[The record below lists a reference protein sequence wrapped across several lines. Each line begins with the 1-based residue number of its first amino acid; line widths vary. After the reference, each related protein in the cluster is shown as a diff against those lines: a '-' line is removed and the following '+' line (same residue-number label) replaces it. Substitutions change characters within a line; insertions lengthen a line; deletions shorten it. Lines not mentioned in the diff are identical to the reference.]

1 MTEQDVQNT
10 LHSLDVIKQFLASGK
25 SFYEF
30 FEENKDKVM
39 ATYTDSIDT
48 PYYSRHIDRHW
59 LSEKIY
65 IERRLG
71 SDTFG
76 DRTAKTENIVLVNVY
91 DPSKGSILDNT
102 IDGMS
107 WEERLNLPI
116 ETKTIGKYLLEDLK
130 PSESLFI
137 LSAYSDLFGEEHI
150 KKAYLKSCV
159 EEAENELAELRS
171 YEDISPYGGED
182 VSISNFESYLLE
194 NLDNAQEMGFASV
207 GEAALKCVELG
218 LIDEKRRKNVINE
231 IYDSAESIKQDYE
244 KGWLSKDDV
253 KYLAKRHDPVV
264 DEPKRIAD
272 SLFEIKEM
280 SKKREK
286 LSAAVKLYSAKSE
299 YYKNRGNLKEL
310 KTIDDRIVACI
321 EGNDCYSKHIEET
334 YNSVLPY
341 LSHTNGIQ
349 YLKTEDIPISI
360 HMNGIKADFDEPR
373 ITTDA
378 NHKVIWDCVFYKV
391 EEPSADVSS
400 LYESHYF
407 KAEACDELYRLIG
420 EEPPKRYE
428 GIQAVQL
435 PPEIAKKVDLTLK
448 FIDTEDYESSV
459 RVVSKIDK
467 IKGRIAEADM
477 ENLKDIKPNL
487 WNKIFRHSEV
497 KKREISSANLRNNK
511 IELEQVYDELNK
523 ITQKMMC
530 ENFEDD
536 SENRTTKESIE
547 IDYPEEKSLDENM
560 DFNQLSS
567 FLDNEEEEQDEV
579 LDLTSKSGRS
589 L

>member
-1 MTEQDVQNT
+1 MREQ
-10 LHSLDVIKQFLASGK
+10 DVIKQFQASGK
-25 SFYEF
+25 SFHEF
-30 FEENKDKVM
+30 FEENQDLVM
-39 ATYTDSIDT
+39 ATYTDDMDT
-48 PYYSRHIDRHW
+48 PYYSRHIERHW

-182 VSISNFESYLLE
+182 
-194 NLDNAQEMGFASV
+194 
-207 GEAALKCVELG
+207 ELG

-280 SKKREK
+280 SKKE
-286 LSAAVKLYSAKSE
+286 
-299 YYKNRGNLKEL
+299 
-310 KTIDDRIVACI
+310 
-321 EGNDCYSKHIEET
+321 
-334 YNSVLPY
+334 
-341 LSHTNGIQ
+341 
-349 YLKTEDIPISI
+349 
-360 HMNGIKADFDEPR
+360 
-373 ITTDA
+373 
-378 NHKVIWDCVFYKV
+378 
-391 EEPSADVSS
+391 
-400 LYESHYF
+400 
-407 KAEACDELYRLIG
+407 
-420 EEPPKRYE
+420 
-428 GIQAVQL
+428 
-435 PPEIAKKVDLTLK
+435 
-448 FIDTEDYESSV
+448 
-459 RVVSKIDK
+459 
-467 IKGRIAEADM
+467 
-477 ENLKDIKPNL
+477 
-487 WNKIFRHSEV
+487 
-497 KKREISSANLRNNK
+497 
-511 IELEQVYDELNK
+511 
-523 ITQKMMC
+523 
-530 ENFEDD
+530 
-536 SENRTTKESIE
+536 
-547 IDYPEEKSLDENM
+547 
-560 DFNQLSS
+560 
-567 FLDNEEEEQDEV
+567 
-579 LDLTSKSGRS
+579 RS
-589 L
+589 CQRQ

>member
-1 MTEQDVQNT
+1 MREQ
-10 LHSLDVIKQFLASGK
+10 DVIKQFQASGK
-25 SFYEF
+25 SFHEF
-30 FEENKDKVM
+30 FEENQDLVM
-39 ATYTDSIDT
+39 ATYTDDMDT
-48 PYYSRHIDRHW
+48 PYYSRHIERHW

-244 KGWLSKDDV
+244 KYFG
-253 KYLAKRHDPVV
+253 
-264 DEPKRIAD
+264 E
-272 SLFEIKEM
+272 
-280 SKKREK
+280 
-286 LSAAVKLYSAKSE
+286 SE
-299 YYKNRGNLKEL
+299 DKMYMILGNLE
-310 KTIDDRIVACI
+310 
-321 EGNDCYSKHIEET
+321 
-334 YNSVLPY
+334 
-341 LSHTNGIQ
+341 
-349 YLKTEDIPISI
+349 
-360 HMNGIKADFDEPR
+360 FDELVSVPDYVR
-373 ITTDA
+373 
-378 NHKVIWDCVFYKV
+378 
-391 EEPSADVSS
+391 EEIEKDNA
-400 LYESHYF
+400 L
-407 KAEACDELYRLIG
+407 
-420 EEPPKRYE
+420 
-428 GIQAVQL
+428 
-435 PPEIAKKVDLTLK
+435 
-448 FIDTEDYESSV
+448 
-459 RVVSKIDK
+459 
-467 IKGRIAEADM
+467 DM
-477 ENLKDIKPNL
+477 T
-487 WNKIFRHSEV
+487 
-497 KKREISSANLRNNK
+497 NN
-511 IELEQVYDELNK
+511 
-523 ITQKMMC
+523 
-530 ENFEDD
+530 
-536 SENRTTKESIE
+536 
-547 IDYPEEKSLDENM
+547 
-560 DFNQLSS
+560 
-567 FLDNEEEEQDEV
+567 
-579 LDLTSKSGRS
+579 RS
-589 L
+589 LSL

>member
-231 IYDSAESIKQDYE
+231 IYDSAESIK
-244 KGWLSKDDV
+244 
-253 KYLAKRHDPVV
+253 P
-264 DEPKRIAD
+264 
-272 SLFEIKEM
+272 F
-280 SKKREK
+280 
-286 LSAAVKLYSAKSE
+286 
-299 YYKNRGNLKEL
+299 
-310 KTIDDRIVACI
+310 
-321 EGNDCYSKHIEET
+321 
-334 YNSVLPY
+334 
-341 LSHTNGIQ
+341 
-349 YLKTEDIPISI
+349 
-360 HMNGIKADFDEPR
+360 F
-373 ITTDA
+373 
-378 NHKVIWDCVFYKV
+378 
-391 EEPSADVSS
+391 
-400 LYESHYF
+400 
-407 KAEACDELYRLIG
+407 
-420 EEPPKRYE
+420 
-428 GIQAVQL
+428 
-435 PPEIAKKVDLTLK
+435 
-448 FIDTEDYESSV
+448 
-459 RVVSKIDK
+459 
-467 IKGRIAEADM
+467 
-477 ENLKDIKPNL
+477 
-487 WNKIFRHSEV
+487 
-497 KKREISSANLRNNK
+497 
-511 IELEQVYDELNK
+511 VY
-523 ITQKMMC
+523 Q
-530 ENFEDD
+530 
-536 SENRTTKESIE
+536 
-547 IDYPEEKSLDENM
+547 P
-560 DFNQLSS
+560 
-567 FLDNEEEEQDEV
+567 
-579 LDLTSKSGRS
+579 
-589 L
+589 